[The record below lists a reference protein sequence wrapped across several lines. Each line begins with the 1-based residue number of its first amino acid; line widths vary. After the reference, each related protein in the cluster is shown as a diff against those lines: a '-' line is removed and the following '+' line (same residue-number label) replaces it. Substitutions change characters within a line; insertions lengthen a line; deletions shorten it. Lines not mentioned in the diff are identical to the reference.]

1 MQEKEDKMRK
11 FTKPAALLF
20 FAILFASFPMIA
32 AALNGVN
39 SKGLFNSLPAPW
51 LLQPVTDMV
60 DLTGK
65 DALEF
70 KWKPDLSVNTDYYD
84 FRLYKG
90 YDTLAST
97 LILKQR
103 VEGNESSFKVNAATF
118 ENGQVYTWSLRRV
131 ILSGEKSDKS
141 FSSFKATKN

>member
-1 MQEKEDKMRK
+1 MRRLP
-11 FTKPAALLF
+11 KPAPLLIITLLLF
-20 FAILFASFPMIA
+20 GLPAVAG
-32 AALNGVN
+32 ALNGIS
-39 SKGLFNSLPAPW
+39 SKGLFNFLSAPW
-51 LLQPVTDMV
+51 LLAPVTDSIN
-60 DLTGK
+60 LTGK
-65 DALEF
+65 EFLEF

-90 YDTLAST
+90 YNMLAST

-103 VEGNESSFKVNAATF
+103 VNANEFSFKVNTATF

-141 FSSFKATKN
+141 FSSFKVIKD